1 MSAHVLRLWVMK
13 FAPIIDP
20 HARRPMPKPVQVD
33 LRKAFILGTALWA
46 VALVICGCCWFFAHI
61 AWFKLATFICACG
74 VAIGFAMLIW
84 EHFDRSDYRRL
95 GQ

>member
-1 MSAHVLRLWVMK
+1 MK

-33 LRKAFILGTALWA
+33 LRKAFIFGTILWT
-46 VALVICGCCWFFAHI
+46 VALVVCGCCWYFGHI
-61 AWFKLATFICACG
+61 RWFQMATFICAFG
-74 VAIGFAMLIW
+74 MLIGFALLIW